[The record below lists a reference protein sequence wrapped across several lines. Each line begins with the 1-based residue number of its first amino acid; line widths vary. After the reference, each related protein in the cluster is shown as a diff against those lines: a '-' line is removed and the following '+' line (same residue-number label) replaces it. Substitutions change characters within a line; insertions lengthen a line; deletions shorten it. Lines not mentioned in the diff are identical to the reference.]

1 MFLVKS
7 KYRQPFGTFSGSL
20 EGIEL
25 AEGIGVM
32 ESHEAT
38 WSTRC
43 QLDILKWRPPARHLP
58 HGG

>member
-25 AEGIGVM
+25 ADGIGVM

-38 WSTRC
+38 W
-43 QLDILKWRPPARHLP
+43 
-58 HGG
+58 